1 VFTPSSAIHSAG
13 RKCAN
18 RHFGLLELQ
27 FDRLAKSLFALPLP
41 MRATS
46 DRKQILKRDSTGTG
60 GAAKLLKFVVKKH
73 G

>member
-1 VFTPSSAIHSAG
+1 
-13 RKCAN
+13 
-18 RHFGLLELQ
+18 LLELQ
-27 FDRLAKSLFALPLP
+27 FDRLAKSFFALPLP
-41 MRATS
+41 MPATS